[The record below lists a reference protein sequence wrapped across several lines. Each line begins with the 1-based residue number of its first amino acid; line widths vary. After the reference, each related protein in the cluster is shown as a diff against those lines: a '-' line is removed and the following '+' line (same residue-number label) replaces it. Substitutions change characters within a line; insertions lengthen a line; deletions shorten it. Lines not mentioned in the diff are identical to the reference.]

1 MFYGKGAG
9 KLPTASAVV
18 SDVVDAVKNAG
29 RHVPIIWE
37 DEELEMGTFADSESR
52 FFVRTDEKTEAAIKA
67 VFGDVEYVDSDLDE
81 KAFVTAVIT
90 EGEFEACC
98 NKIGVKSALR
108 VLD

>member
-1 MFYGKGAG
+1 MTGTAQTEEEEFREIYGM
-9 KLPTASAVV
+9 
-18 SDVVDAVKNAG
+18 DVVVIPTN
-29 RHVPIIWE
+29 RPIPGAYTH
-37 DEELEMGTFADSESR
+37 L
-52 FFVRTDEKTEAAIKA
+52 AIKA

-108 VLD
+108 AVSYTHLSHQL

>member
-1 MFYGKGAG
+1 MEISKEFLKLIMDCDLLSRCGKKDDLG
-9 KLPTASAVV
+9 
-18 SDVVDAVKNAG
+18 
-29 RHVPIIWE
+29 
-37 DEELEMGTFADSESR
+37 F
-52 FFVRTDEKTEAAIKA
+52 
-67 VFGDVEYVDSDLDE
+67 DVEYVDSDLDE